1 MNLLKQICMVL
12 LALSVSPLSEAAEYT
27 IKGDIRYRY
36 ENRDSEDTNIS
47 DKSRERIRAR
57 IGVYGDATETISF
70 GTRIATGGTGVTST
84 NEDLDGSAANKSIGL
99 DLAYITIDS
108 LLFEG
113 VDTTLGKMKQPWKS
127 VSDLIY
133 DSDIT
138 PEGIAINSTE
148 GNVSYHVGHFVL
160 SEAHDKEP
168 NKDTNLV
175 TLQITYK
182 LDNGLLLGAGYHE
195 ISDLIDDGIADDF
208 YKSREAKDNK
218 GTNTQNEFEL
228 TEFFASY
235 KIKSTPLPLSLFAN
249 YVENG
254 AVDADNTAYMFGA
267 KTKQGAWSFAYNYR
281 DIEINAIYDEWADS
295 DFHDG
300 GTGGDGHK
308 YKVKYALRDNLSL
321 GATYFDTETEAGKEV
336 NTLQVDLVAKF

>member
-1 MNLLKQICMVL
+1 MNLSKQICMVL

-36 ENRDSEDTNIS
+36 ENREDDGVTA
-47 DKSRERIRAR
+47 KSRERIRAR
-57 IGVYGDATETISF
+57 IGVYGDATETIKF

-84 NEDLDGSAANKSIGL
+84 NQDLDGSAANKSIGL
-99 DLAYITIDS
+99 DLAYMTIDS

-133 DSDIT
+133 DSDVT
-138 PEGIAINSTE
+138 PEGIAFNYAA
-148 GNVSYHVGHFVL
+148 GNISYHVGHFILDEQLGDDAQLASAQVVL
-160 SEAHDKEP
+160 DVS
-168 NKDTNLV
+168 DTLTVGTSFYTFSNMENNPLA
-175 TLQITYK
+175 K
-182 LDNGLLLGAGYHE
+182 KSDNTT
-195 ISDLIDDGIADDF
+195 D
-208 YKSREAKDNK
+208 
-218 GTNTQNEFEL
+218 EFEL

-254 AVDADNTAYMFGA
+254 AVDADNTAYMIGA

-295 DFHDG
+295 DFHNG

-321 GATYFDTETEAGKEV
+321 GATYFDTETEAGEEV

>member
-1 MNLLKQICMVL
+1 MNLSKQICMVL

-36 ENRDSEDTNIS
+36 ENREDDGVTA
-47 DKSRERIRAR
+47 KSRERIRAR
-57 IGVYGDATETISF
+57 IGVYGDSTETIKF

-84 NEDLDGSAANKSIGL
+84 NQDLDGSAANKSIGL
-99 DLAYITIDS
+99 DLAYMTIDS

-133 DSDIT
+133 DSDVT
-138 PEGIAINSTE
+138 PEGIAFNYAA
-148 GNVSYHVGHFVL
+148 GNISYHVGHFILDEQLGDDAQLASAQVVL
-160 SEAHDKEP
+160 DVS
-168 NKDTNLV
+168 DTLTVGTSFYTFSNMENNPLA
-175 TLQITYK
+175 K
-182 LDNGLLLGAGYHE
+182 KSDNTT
-195 ISDLIDDGIADDF
+195 D
-208 YKSREAKDNK
+208 
-218 GTNTQNEFEL
+218 EFEL

-254 AVDADNTAYMFGA
+254 AVDADNTAYMIGA

-295 DFHDG
+295 DFHNG

-321 GATYFDTETEAGKEV
+321 GATYFDTETEAGEEV

>member
-1 MNLLKQICMVL
+1 MNLSKQICMVL

-36 ENRDSEDTNIS
+36 ENREDDGVTA
-47 DKSRERIRAR
+47 KSRERIRAR
-57 IGVYGDATETISF
+57 IGVYGDATETIKF

-84 NEDLDGSAANKSIGL
+84 NQDLDGSAANKSIGL
-99 DLAYITIDS
+99 DLAYMTIDS

-133 DSDIT
+133 DSDVT
-138 PEGIAINSTE
+138 PEGIAFNYAA
-148 GNVSYHVGHFVL
+148 GNISYHVGHFILDEQLGDDAQLASAQVVL
-160 SEAHDKEP
+160 DVS
-168 NKDTNLV
+168 DTLTVGTSFYTFSNMENNPLE
-175 TLQITYK
+175 K
-182 LDNGLLLGAGYHE
+182 KSDNTT
-195 ISDLIDDGIADDF
+195 D
-208 YKSREAKDNK
+208 
-218 GTNTQNEFEL
+218 EFEL
-228 TEFFASY
+228 TEFFANY

-254 AVDADNTAYMFGA
+254 AVDADNTAYMIGA

-295 DFHDG
+295 DFHNG

-321 GATYFDTETEAGKEV
+321 GATYFDTETEAGEEV

>member
-1 MNLLKQICMVL
+1 MNLSKQICMVL

-36 ENRDSEDTNIS
+36 ENREDDGVTA
-47 DKSRERIRAR
+47 KSRERIRAR

-84 NEDLDGSAANKSIGL
+84 NQDLDGSAANKSIGL
-99 DLAYITIDS
+99 DLAYMTIDS

-133 DSDIT
+133 DSDVT
-138 PEGIAINSTE
+138 PEGIAFNYAA
-148 GNVSYHVGHFVL
+148 GNISYHVGHFILDEQLGDDAQLASAQVVL
-160 SEAHDKEP
+160 DVS
-168 NKDTNLV
+168 DTLTVGTSFYTFSNMENNPLA
-175 TLQITYK
+175 K
-182 LDNGLLLGAGYHE
+182 KSDNTT
-195 ISDLIDDGIADDF
+195 D
-208 YKSREAKDNK
+208 
-218 GTNTQNEFEL
+218 EFEL

-254 AVDADNTAYMFGA
+254 AVDADNTAYMVGA

-295 DFHDG
+295 DFHNG

-321 GATYFDTETEAGKEV
+321 GATYFDTETEAGEEV

>member
-1 MNLLKQICMVL
+1 MNLSKQICMVL

-36 ENRDSEDTNIS
+36 ENREDDGVTA
-47 DKSRERIRAR
+47 KSRERIRAR
-57 IGVYGDATETISF
+57 IGVYGDATETIKF

-84 NEDLDGSAANKSIGL
+84 NQDLDGSAANKSIGL
-99 DLAYITIDS
+99 DLAYMTIDS
-108 LLFEG
+108 LLVEG

-127 VSDLIY
+127 VSDLIF
-133 DSDIT
+133 DSDVT
-138 PEGIAINSTE
+138 PEGIAFNSAE
-148 GNVSYHVGHFVL
+148 GNVSYHVGHFILDEQLGDDAQLASAQVVL
-160 SEAHDKEP
+160 DVSDTLTVGTSFYTFSNMENNPLA
-168 NKDTNLV
+168 NKS
-175 TLQITYK
+175 
-182 LDNGLLLGAGYHE
+182 DNTT
-195 ISDLIDDGIADDF
+195 D
-208 YKSREAKDNK
+208 
-218 GTNTQNEFEL
+218 EFEL

-254 AVDADNTAYMFGA
+254 AVDADNTAYMIGA

-295 DFHDG
+295 DFHNG

-321 GATYFDTETEAGKEV
+321 GATYFDTETEAGEEV

>member
-1 MNLLKQICMVL
+1 MNLSKQICMVL
-12 LALSVSPLSEAAEYT
+12 FALSVSPLSEAAEYT

-36 ENRDSEDTNIS
+36 ENRENDGVTA
-47 DKSRERIRAR
+47 KSRERIRAR
-57 IGVYGDATETISF
+57 IGVYGDATETIKF

-84 NEDLDGSAANKSIGL
+84 NKDLGDGAANKSIGL
-99 DLAYITIDS
+99 DLAYMTIDS

-113 VDTTLGKMKQPWKS
+113 VDTTLGKMKQPWNS

-133 DSDIT
+133 DSDVT
-138 PEGIAINSTE
+138 PEGIAFNYAA
-148 GNVSYHVGHFVL
+148 GNISYHAGHFLLKETGGDDAQLFSAQVVL
-160 SEAHDKEP
+160 DVSD
-168 NKDTNLV
+168 NL
-175 TLQITYK
+175 TMGTSFYQFGNMQNASLTEYS
-182 LDNGLLLGAGYHE
+182 DN
-195 ISDLIDDGIADDF
+195 
-208 YKSREAKDNK
+208 
-218 GTNTQNEFEL
+218 TTTQFEL
-228 TEFFASY
+228 TEFFTSY

-254 AVDADNTAYMFGA
+254 AVDADNTAYMIGA

-295 DFHDG
+295 DFHNG

-321 GATYFDTETEAGKEV
+321 GATYFDTETEDGEEV

>member
-99 DLAYITIDS
+99 DLAYMTIDS

-127 VSDLIY
+127 VSDLIF
-133 DSDIT
+133 DSDVT
-138 PEGIAINSTE
+138 PEGIAFNSTE
-148 GNVSYHVGHFVL
+148 GNLSYHVGHFIL
-160 SEAHDKEP
+160 DEQLGDDAQLASAQ
-168 NKDTNLV
+168 V
-175 TLQITYK
+175 TYAF
-182 LDNGLLLGAGYHE
+182 DSGLLLGVSFY
-195 ISDLIDDGIADDF
+195 DF
-208 YKSREAKDNK
+208 SNMTNSIMSGTKNTVLNKKKYNTVEA
-218 GTNTQNEFEL
+218 FEL

-235 KIKSTPLPLSLFAN
+235 KIKSTPLPLSLFVN

-254 AVDADNTAYMFGA
+254 AADTDNTAYMVGA

>member
-1 MNLLKQICMVL
+1 MNLSKQICMVL

-36 ENRDSEDTNIS
+36 ENREDNDVTK
-47 DKSRERIRAR
+47 KSRERIRAR

-84 NEDLDGSAANKSIGL
+84 NQDLDGSAANKSIGL
-99 DLAYITIDS
+99 DLAYMTIDS
-108 LLFEG
+108 FLFEG

-133 DSDIT
+133 DSDVT
-138 PEGIAINSTE
+138 PEGIAFNYAA
-148 GNVSYHVGHFVL
+148 GNISYHVGHFILDEQLGDDAQLASAQVVYAFDSGL
-160 SEAHDKEP
+160 S
-168 NKDTNLV
+168 DTQATMRHQYASIHSNMENNPLA
-175 TLQITYK
+175 K
-182 LDNGLLLGAGYHE
+182 KSDNTT
-195 ISDLIDDGIADDF
+195 D
-208 YKSREAKDNK
+208 
-218 GTNTQNEFEL
+218 EFEL

-254 AVDADNTAYMFGA
+254 AVDADNTAYMIGA

-295 DFHDG
+295 DFHNG

-321 GATYFDTETEAGKEV
+321 GATYFDTETEAGEEV